1 MSGTREPFLR
11 EFEADFCK
19 GPSVRDATASD
30 GATAQKIR
38 HLPRLVKYREV
49 DTKRTLPVHFAGD
62 KPYECSKNLK
72 YNTTYGMTMK
82 GEANSTVTHHKK
94 CMVGTANFS
103 RSVNRMAPRE
113 TDDAVLPSHP
123 EGNDARYFETTNE
136 SMYQTLPQK
145 TLDGWEKDP
154 PKEKGNDDRFM
165 GSYPATLNPNAPDK
179 GPFFSNSRH
188 FFRTSQWHKDSY
200 DRTVR
205 ADLPRGKCGARG
217 ELVRHP
223 GESGGQ
229 KGASVWLDRPGHA

>member
-11 EFEADFCK
+11 EIEADFCQ
-19 GPSVRDATASD
+19 GPSMRDATASD
-30 GATAQKIR
+30 ANPKLV

-49 DTKRTLPVHFAGD
+49 DTKRTLPVHFARE
-62 KPYECSKNLK
+62 KPYSK

-94 CMVGTANFS
+94 SMVGTANFS
-103 RSVNRMAPRE
+103 RSVTRMAPRE

-123 EGNDARYFETTNE
+123 ESDDARYFETTNE
-136 SMYQTLPQK
+136 SMFQTLPQK
-145 TLDGWEKDP
+145 TLGSWEKDP

-165 GSYPATLNPNAPDK
+165 GSYPAKLNPNAPEK

-188 FFRTSQWHKDSY
+188 FFHTCQWDKDSY

-205 ADLPRGKCGARG
+205 ADLPLGKCGARG